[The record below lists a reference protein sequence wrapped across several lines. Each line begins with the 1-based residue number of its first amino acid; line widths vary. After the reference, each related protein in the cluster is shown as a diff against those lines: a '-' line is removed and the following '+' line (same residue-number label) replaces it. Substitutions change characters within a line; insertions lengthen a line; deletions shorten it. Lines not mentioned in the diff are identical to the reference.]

1 MLDIIIENGVVADGT
16 GAKIFAADIGV
27 SGDKIVAIGDL
38 KETRSHDRL
47 DASGMVVAPGF
58 VDIHTHSDFSLL
70 AYGSAESQAM
80 QGVTFEVVGNCGHSC
95 APIGKTLNPK
105 NLTIGYDPLVKINW
119 RTFDGYLS
127 RLEKTKLGVNV
138 ASLVGHGT
146 LRHAVMR
153 GEPRPATDG
162 ETAAMRT
169 LLEAS
174 LEQGAVGFSSGLEYN
189 PGKAAR
195 SEEVAELCRVVGRRG
210 SFYATHVRNRD
221 VFYESGFGEALACA
235 RVSGARLQISH
246 IVTKFGAPRHAME
259 HTLEMVDWS
268 KREGLD
274 VAFDMIPHN
283 WSPTM
288 VCAMLPIWAFEGGI
302 GRLLRRLK
310 SPKEREKMRYNPMP
324 IWQLVPAGRWRDILI
339 FNSPNDPAQCGLT
352 LAEIA
357 KRRGKK
363 DVTDMLFDLLLEEGE
378 QLMELTWIGRNFAEA
393 DNKTV
398 LAESDC
404 AVISDGITVTG
415 KDRSKVFSPSVCGWS
430 IRFLQ
435 RYVRDMNLMTLEE
448 GVRRMTGLPAARL
461 GIKNRGIIAKK
472 CFADIAVFSYE
483 KLRDRSTVK
492 NPARHPAGIHH
503 VLVNGQFA
511 VKNGKRT
518 GVNNGR
524 VVRA

>member
-1 MLDIIIENGVVADGT
+1 MLDIIIENGRVADGT
-16 GAKIFAADIGV
+16 GAEIFAADIGV
-27 SGDKIVAIGDL
+27 SGDKITAIGDL
-38 KETRSHDRL
+38 KKVPARERL
-47 DASGMVVAPGF
+47 DASGMIVSPGF

-95 APIGKTLNPK
+95 APVGKTRDPK
-105 NLTIGYDPLVKINW
+105 NLTIGYDSSIKINW

-138 ASLVGHGT
+138 ASFVGHGT

-153 GEPRPATDG
+153 GEPRPSTDS
-162 ETAAMRT
+162 ETAAMRK
-169 LLEAS
+169 LLETS
-174 LEQGAVGFSSGLEYN
+174 LEQGALGFTTGLEYN

-195 SEEVAELCRVVGRRG
+195 SEEIAELCKVASRRNAL
-210 SFYATHVRNRD
+210 YATHVRNRD
-221 VFYESGFGEALACA
+221 VFYEAGFGEALACA

-268 KREGLD
+268 KREGMD
-274 VAFDMIPHN
+274 VGFDMIPHN

-302 GRLLRRLK
+302 GKLLQRLK
-310 SPKEREKMRYNPMP
+310 SRKEREKMRYNPMP

-339 FNSPNDPAQCGLT
+339 FNSPRNPSLNSVT

-363 DVTDMLFDLLLEEGE
+363 DVMDVLFDLMLEEGE
-378 QLMELTWIGRNFAEA
+378 QLMELAWIGRNFAEA

-404 AVISDGITVTG
+404 VVISDGITVTG
-415 KDRSKVFSPSVCGWS
+415 EDRSKIFSPSVCGWS
-430 IRFLQ
+430 TRFLQ

-448 GVRRMTGLPAARL
+448 GVRRMTGLPASRL
-461 GIKNRGIIAKK
+461 GIKNRGILAKK
-472 CFADIAVFSYE
+472 CFADITVFSYE

-492 NPARHPAGIHH
+492 NPARHPAGIYH
-503 VLVNGQFA
+503 VLVNGQFS

-518 GVNNGR
+518 GINNGR